1 MITIGVEVGSVLKLL
16 IKMQVLGERFR
27 ILRVINYTMLYQ
39 VAQEAFYLG
48 LIWIC
53 LT

>member
-1 MITIGVEVGSVLKLL
+1 MIPIGVEVRSVLKLL
-16 IKMQVLGERFR
+16 IEVQVLGERFR
-27 ILRVINYTMLYQ
+27 ILRIINYTMFYQ

-53 LT
+53 LA